1 MVMHWDAVIG
11 HQDAVQVLKA
21 MLVSG
26 AIPHA
31 LLFTGPSGIGKGLT
45 ARIMAAGILCNAGG
59 IKPCGHC
66 SSCVLYGREA
76 HPDFTLVAPEGATI
90 KIDQI
95 RALQHF
101 ASLAPAV
108 SPGRL
113 CLIEDAEFM
122 TVQAANSLLKL
133 LEEPPAGFVFI
144 LVAGTAKP
152 LLPTILSRCRNLKF
166 YPLPA
171 ALLEQALVHQGYS
184 LEAAAVAARLSGGR
198 MGKALTLLAP
208 DGLAQRDIAAGLFA
222 SLESRNMMAV
232 WEQTAKLDSLETK
245 AIITVLEYFL
255 YLLRDVLLVAGGHNA
270 RLLYNI
276 DLRSQLDGWAAAWP
290 EGRCVAAMTTVKNT
304 IRAIGSNANTRLA
317 LEELLIKLKDLPEKG
332 ENHVDSSWGPL

>member
-1 MVMHWDAVIG
+1 MVMNWDTVIG
-11 HQDAVQVLKA
+11 HQDAVKILKA
-21 MLVSG
+21 MLGSG
-26 AIPHA
+26 AVPHA

-45 ARIMAAGILCNAGG
+45 ARIMAAGILCTAGG
-59 IKPCGHC
+59 VKPCGHC
-66 SSCVLYGREA
+66 PSCLLYSRGA
-76 HPDFTLVAPEGATI
+76 HPDFALVVPEGATI

-133 LEEPPAGFVFI
+133 LEEPPVGFVFI
-144 LVAGTAKP
+144 LVTGTAKP
-152 LLPTILSRCRNLKF
+152 LLSTILSRCRKTQF

-171 ALLEQALVHQGYS
+171 TLLEQALMNQGYS

-198 MGKALTLLAP
+198 MGKALSLLAP
-208 DGLAQRDIAAGLFA
+208 DGLAYRDMAAGLFV
-222 SLESRNMMAV
+222 SLESREMRAV

-245 AIITVLEYFL
+245 AIITVLEFFL
-255 YLLRDVLLVAGGHNA
+255 YLLRDVMLVAGGHNE

-276 DLRSQLDGWAAAWP
+276 DLGPQLDGWASAWP
-290 EGRCVAAMTTVKNT
+290 EERSLAAMTAVKNT